1 MHREAVPDLTAELY
15 TIEIG
20 EGLAAVSIQVIHYQ
34 VNGFRRRVL
43 TGQLE
48 GSSTEAPPLPRQAPP
63 TDEPVCVRI
72 NDVGKAEVVYYAPV
86 VPGGVA
92 AMRHKGATAPIYG
105 GGSEGGRRRRRLLNA
120 ELNGSGTILVQA

>member
-1 MHREAVPDLTAELY
+1 MHREAVPDLTAELH

-48 GSSTEAPPLPRQAPP
+48 GHLREL
-63 TDEPVCVRI
+63 
-72 NDVGKAEVVYYAPV
+72 
-86 VPGGVA
+86 
-92 AMRHKGATAPIYG
+92 KGRAI
-105 GGSEGGRRRRRLLNA
+105 RRRERKVSPRFRFYRTEDIGCPTTLVFVIA
-120 ELNGSGTILVQA
+120 SGLSSVTTQGPQGAG